1 MGYRTKIQKVERP
14 TNQSF
19 YVNLPSA
26 VAQAMDIEKGEEFD
40 WIIEDKHS
48 NIFNYDNAE
57 VFIDKIGEPLIA
69 EKLRQMYQEKIS
81 KSKTNKKMLNDT
93 IETE

>member
-26 VAQAMDIEKGEEFD
+26 VAQAMDIDKGEEFD
-40 WIIEDKHS
+40 WIVEDKNTLILSRVVH
-48 NIFNYDNAE
+48 
-57 VFIDKIGEPLIA
+57 KPL
-69 EKLRQMYQEKIS
+69 R
-81 KSKTNKKMLNDT
+81 TKKKN
-93 IETE
+93 

>member
-40 WIIEDKHS
+40 WTIEDKNLLIFQRVKAKKS
-48 NIFNYDNAE
+48 TRKYKNIN
-57 VFIDKIGEPLIA
+57 P
-69 EKLRQMYQEKIS
+69 
-81 KSKTNKKMLNDT
+81 
-93 IETE
+93 